1 MSVIDVLKEFQGI
14 IGTLLGV
21 AITLFMTK
29 WLESW
34 GKTRYYFSKIDVTY
48 SKKGEYGVRVTTESM
63 AEAEFI
69 DGEFNFEVYNGV
81 NIVKP
86 VKDIKALVITENNS
100 IETDLLNADTY
111 RVSASLIRYDKVSYI
126 NLRPN
131 EVQGYRLKFTLS
143 KSAFKDNKVEKITE
157 LYFIAKD
164 VNNRTVKKM
173 IYEG

>member
-34 GKTRYYFSKIDVTY
+34 GKTRYYFSKIHVTY

-69 DGEFNFEVYNGV
+69 DGEFNFEV
-81 NIVKP
+81 
-86 VKDIKALVITENNS
+86 
-100 IETDLLNADTY
+100 
-111 RVSASLIRYDKVSYI
+111 
-126 NLRPN
+126 
-131 EVQGYRLKFTLS
+131 
-143 KSAFKDNKVEKITE
+143 
-157 LYFIAKD
+157 
-164 VNNRTVKKM
+164 
-173 IYEG
+173 